1 MTELASLISVTPV
14 ESTKKCSVIENGS
27 CLALN
32 NVEVRKRILGPYPIQ
47 DILDGL
53 LSPATISNH
62 LTDIL
67 FINAVLASGWIL
79 GGKKNNFRNYLF
91 DSCNSCRC
99 LTTKLMSLLPCCK
112 NVCNSFHYD
121 ISMLTGT

>member
-1 MTELASLISVTPV
+1 MTPV
-14 ESTKKCSVIENGS
+14 KSTKKCSVVEDGS

-32 NVEVRKRILGPYPIQ
+32 NVEVMKRSLGPYPIQ
-47 DILDGL
+47 DIFDGL

-79 GGKKNNFRNYLF
+79 GGRKKF
-91 DSCNSCRC
+91 
-99 LTTKLMSLLPCCK
+99 
-112 NVCNSFHYD
+112 
-121 ISMLTGT
+121 